1 MKTPIDNSTK
11 KVFRNARI
19 RSYGKVRA
27 CINYD
32 NAKIFKSNP
41 AAIMLIKRASILGKT
56 PSDIARILTEK
67 RCVSVK

>member
-19 RSYGKVRA
+19 RSYGKARA

-32 NAKIFKSNP
+32 NAKVFKSNP
-41 AAIMLIKRASILGKT
+41 AAIMLIRRKYPIKEILLKE
-56 PSDIARILTEK
+56 LL
-67 RCVSVK
+67 V